1 MSQLNQS
8 TRQEVFDRRGHEC
21 IFCGVTGEQHKQEYD
36 RDLDVHHVIPSSKG
50 GSDDPENLIP
60 LCIGCHRTIEATQ
73 GEALGRIAEKET
85 DTKELER
92 LRSELEE
99 TKAQLTTLQHNPI
112 QEIDATSDD
121 ILRYMRRD
129 NSYKSVDIEVVSE
142 TIGTRA
148 HVYTDEE
155 KARNAYEDW
164 GSAIRKDRVS
174 LPDGM
179 MIQIIEQVLEQ
190 LRTMNRETE
199 ELK

>member
-1 MSQLNQS
+1 MSQLTQS

-21 IFCGVTGEQHKQEYD
+21 IFCGVTGEQHKQEYN
-36 RDLDVHHVIPSSKG
+36 RDLDVHHVIPSRKG